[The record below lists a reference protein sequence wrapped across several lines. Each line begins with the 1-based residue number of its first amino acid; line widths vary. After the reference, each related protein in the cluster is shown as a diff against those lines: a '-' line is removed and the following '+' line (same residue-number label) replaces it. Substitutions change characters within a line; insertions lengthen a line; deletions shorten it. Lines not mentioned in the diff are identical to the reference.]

1 MAAKTR
7 NLILAFAL
15 LGLGASAWSSYVH
28 YKLLT
33 RPGYTSFCDV
43 NATVSCTQAYLSQ
56 YGSLWGIPVALGGVF
71 FFTFVLL
78 MAGWGGGRTAQA
90 RENVPGYIF
99 VASTVALAFVLY
111 LAWASFFKLNTIC
124 MLCATT
130 YVAVIA
136 IFIISG
142 GATKFPMTTLP
153 RRAAKDVGTLLK
165 SPIALVLA
173 IVFSIGAVT
182 LINAFPREPAAEQ
195 SALQVRQYPPLT
207 DQQRYDIAKWLDVQ
221 TRVNVPVDAGGAK
234 VVIVKFNDYQCPGC
248 REAFLLQKDLLA
260 KYTASG
266 KVKYVSKHYPL
277 EPECNASVT
286 SVIHS
291 LACETAA
298 AVVMAEGKGKADK
311 LEEWFFT
318 NQSTLTAGLVKQA
331 TADVG
336 GVPDFDAQYARAL
349 TTVKTDTGLGSQL
362 QVKSTPTMFINGIR
376 VEQILPPP
384 ALEAM
389 IEHELKR

>member
-1 MAAKTR
+1 MR
-7 NLILAFAL
+7 
-15 LGLGASAWSSYVH
+15 
-28 YKLLT
+28 
-33 RPGYTSFCDV
+33 
-43 NATVSCTQAYLSQ
+43 
-56 YGSLWGIPVALGGVF
+56 VAPLKP
-71 FFTFVLL
+71 
-78 MAGWGGGRTAQA
+78 

-111 LAWASFFKLNTIC
+111 LAWASFFRLNTLC

-195 SALQVRQYPPLT
+195 SPLQVRQFPPLT

-221 TRVNVPVDAGGAK
+221 TKVNIPVDADGAK
-234 VVIVKFNDYQCPGC
+234 VLVVKFNDYQCPAC
-248 REAFLLQKDLLA
+248 REAYLLQKDVLA
-260 KYTASG
+260 KFTASG

-277 EPECNASVT
+277 EPECNAGVT

-318 NQSTLTAGLVKQA
+318 NQPTLTAGLVKQA

-349 TTVKTDTGLGSQL
+349 TIVKTDTGLGSQL
-362 QVKSTPTMFINGIR
+362 QVKSTPTLFINGIR
-376 VEQILPPP
+376 VEGMVPPP